1 MSSDVA
7 GPDVVGNAIALND
20 LDELLRLAH
29 AFADHGDWD
38 DLVSLA
44 ERARRAFDSGRQLW
58 PASNLAEYRL
68 ALDAPAEYAALV
80 LTDDAGRFALGPL
93 SEVAA
98 STHTWAELAPHVVP
112 GPVSSLAA
120 HERVVRGEVVD
131 VETVSFPE
139 VLGTPL
145 ELAPWEPV
153 YFVPVYERDGVEEPG
168 PDPMH
173 GRALTLPTEL
183 PEVVRDVD
191 VEEAVRDLVRP
202 WTVHSDGSAR
212 VVCVHA
218 DAAHAVAALG
228 VHDVRGAWVDV
239 GEALAVLGWAGASG
253 GRHHRRRGAAAG
265 RDLAWVTAGA
275 LAGFEPGERLQARA
289 MGEALSELRWYLW
302 SAPDVSSGW
311 ALRLAVEDPTDGVAW
326 AVDAIDRDLQTAS

>member
-1 MSSDVA
+1 VA
-7 GPDVVGNAIALND
+7 DVVGDAIALND

-44 ERARRAFDSGRQLW
+44 ARARRAFDTGRQLW

-68 ALDAPAEYAALV
+68 ALDAPADYAALV
-80 LTDDAGRFALGPL
+80 LTDDAGRFGLGPL

-120 HERVVRGEVVD
+120 HERVVRGERVD
-131 VETVSFPE
+131 ASTVAMPE

-145 ELAPWEPV
+145 ELAPWEPE
-153 YFVPVYERDGVEEPG
+153 YFVPVYERDRVEEPG
-168 PDPMH
+168 PEPIR
-173 GRALTLPTEL
+173 GRALEL
-183 PEVVRDVD
+183 PENAAELVTDIA

-202 WTVHSDGSAR
+202 WTVHSDASVR
-212 VVCVHA
+212 VACVHGEV
-218 DAAHAVAALG
+218 AHAIAALG
-228 VHDVRGAWVDV
+228 VSDVRGAWVDA
-239 GEALAVLGWAGASG
+239 GEALATLGWAGSSG
-253 GRHHRRRGAAAG
+253 GRHHRRRGAASG

-289 MGEALSELRWYLW
+289 IGEAVSELRWYTW
-302 SAPDVSSGW
+302 SASDVSSGW
-311 ALRLAVEDPTDGVAW
+311 ILRMAVEDPTDGIAW
-326 AVDAIDRDLQTAS
+326 AIDAVDRDQEKPT